1 MNSGLGMETLLV
13 DVEPR
18 GGGMPCGT
26 PYLATAQCP
35 RVGVEYVPANAC
47 STTRTAQLQTC
58 SM

>member
-1 MNSGLGMETLLV
+1 METLLV

-18 GGGMPCGT
+18 GGMPCGT
-26 PYLATAQCP
+26 PYLATAQRP
-35 RVGVEYVPANAC
+35 RVEVECVPANAC

>member
-18 GGGMPCGT
+18 GGMPCGT
-26 PYLATAQCP
+26 PYLATAQRP
-35 RVGVEYVPANAC
+35 RVEVECVPANAC

>member
-1 MNSGLGMETLLV
+1 METLLV